1 MVMIHMTAVVAMA
14 ENRVIGDGKGL
25 IWHIP
30 DDLKRV
36 KTLTM
41 GCPLIMGRKTW
52 DSIGRPLPGRASI
65 VMTRDADWAADGAIG
80 VATMTAAIAAAR
92 DWIEATAEAR
102 PRSFCLAAAKS
113 MPRGWIIAIASN
125 EPSSIL
131 PLMVAEMQLFSL
143 ICQPINGTSK
153 SKPKLMPLAMC
164 PPIAMNAQSGVP
176 PQSRWLRHILPFF
189 GGYSTMI
196 FGLAFGALRS
206 SVCKTASA
214 IAR

>member
-65 VMTRDADWAADGAIG
+65 VMTRDADWAADGAIR

-92 DWIEATAEAR
+92 DWVEATAEAR
-102 PRSFCLAAAKS
+102 PE
-113 MPRGWIIAIASN
+113 II
-125 EPSSIL
+125 L
-131 PLMVAEMQLFSL
+131 
-143 ICQPINGTSK
+143 
-153 SKPKLMPLAMC
+153 
-164 PPIAMNAQSGVP
+164 
-176 PQSRWLRHILPFF
+176 F
-189 GGYSTMI
+189 GGGEIYAQ
-196 FGLAFGALRS
+196 GLDYCHRVERTVIKIAADGGKDAAFFPDLPADQWDIKIEAEIDAAGHVPAYRYEHAFRR
-206 SVCKTASA
+206 VSA
-214 IAR
+214 KPIV

>member
-1 MVMIHMTAVVAMA
+1 MIHMTAVVAMA

-65 VMTRDADWAADGAIG
+65 VMTRDANWAADGAIR
-80 VATMTAAIAAAR
+80 VATMTAAIAVAR

-102 PRSFCLAAAKS
+102 PE
-113 MPRGWIIAIASN
+113 II
-125 EPSSIL
+125 L
-131 PLMVAEMQLFSL
+131 
-143 ICQPINGTSK
+143 
-153 SKPKLMPLAMC
+153 
-164 PPIAMNAQSGVP
+164 
-176 PQSRWLRHILPFF
+176 F
-189 GGYSTMI
+189 GGGEIYAQ
-196 FGLAFGALRS
+196 GLDYCHRVERTVIKIAADGGKDAAFFPDLPADQWDIKIEAEIDAAGHVPAYRYEHAFRR
-206 SVCKTASA
+206 VSA
-214 IAR
+214 KPIV

>member
-65 VMTRDADWAADGAIG
+65 VMTRDADWAADGAIR

-102 PRSFCLAAAKS
+102 PE
-113 MPRGWIIAIASN
+113 II
-125 EPSSIL
+125 L
-131 PLMVAEMQLFSL
+131 
-143 ICQPINGTSK
+143 
-153 SKPKLMPLAMC
+153 
-164 PPIAMNAQSGVP
+164 
-176 PQSRWLRHILPFF
+176 F
-189 GGYSTMI
+189 GGGEIYAQ
-196 FGLAFGALRS
+196 GLDYCHRVERTVIKIAAEGGKDAAFFPDLPADQWDIKIEAEIDAAGH
-206 SVCKTASA
+206 VSA
-214 IAR
+214 YRYEHAFRRVSAKPIV

>member
-1 MVMIHMTAVVAMA
+1 MIHMTAVVAMA

-65 VMTRDADWAADGAIG
+65 VMTRDADWAADGAIR

-102 PRSFCLAAAKS
+102 PEIILFGGGEIYAQGLDYCHRVERTVIKIAADGGKDAAFFPDLPADQWDIKIEAEIAAAGHVPAYRYEHAFRRVSAK
-113 MPRGWIIAIASN
+113 
-125 EPSSIL
+125 
-131 PLMVAEMQLFSL
+131 
-143 ICQPINGTSK
+143 PI
-153 SKPKLMPLAMC
+153 
-164 PPIAMNAQSGVP
+164 V
-176 PQSRWLRHILPFF
+176 
-189 GGYSTMI
+189 
-196 FGLAFGALRS
+196 
-206 SVCKTASA
+206 
-214 IAR
+214 

>member
-65 VMTRDADWAADGAIG
+65 VMTRDANWAADGAIR
-80 VATMTAAIAAAR
+80 VATMTAAIAVAR

-102 PRSFCLAAAKS
+102 PE
-113 MPRGWIIAIASN
+113 II
-125 EPSSIL
+125 L
-131 PLMVAEMQLFSL
+131 
-143 ICQPINGTSK
+143 
-153 SKPKLMPLAMC
+153 
-164 PPIAMNAQSGVP
+164 
-176 PQSRWLRHILPFF
+176 F
-189 GGYSTMI
+189 GGGEIYAQ
-196 FGLAFGALRS
+196 GLDYCHRVERTVIKIAADGGKDAAFFPDLRAGQWGIEIEAEIDAAGD
-206 SVCKTASA
+206 VPAYRYERAIRLTTAKPMA
-214 IAR
+214 

>member
-80 VATMTAAIAAAR
+80 VTTMTAAIAAAR

-102 PRSFCLAAAKS
+102 PE
-113 MPRGWIIAIASN
+113 II
-125 EPSSIL
+125 L
-131 PLMVAEMQLFSL
+131 
-143 ICQPINGTSK
+143 
-153 SKPKLMPLAMC
+153 
-164 PPIAMNAQSGVP
+164 
-176 PQSRWLRHILPFF
+176 F
-189 GGYSTMI
+189 GGGEIYAQ
-196 FGLAFGALRS
+196 GLDYCHRVERTVINIAADGGRDAAFFPDLPTDQWDIEIEAKIDAAGDVPAYRYERAIRRT
-206 SVCKTASA
+206 TAKQMA
-214 IAR
+214 

>member
-1 MVMIHMTAVVAMA
+1 MA

-65 VMTRDADWAADGAIG
+65 VMTRDADWAADGAIR

-102 PRSFCLAAAKS
+102 PEIILFGGGEIYAQGLDYCHRVERTVIKIAADGGKDAAFFPDLPADQWDIKIEAEIAAAGHVPAYRYEHAFRRVSAK
-113 MPRGWIIAIASN
+113 
-125 EPSSIL
+125 
-131 PLMVAEMQLFSL
+131 
-143 ICQPINGTSK
+143 PI
-153 SKPKLMPLAMC
+153 
-164 PPIAMNAQSGVP
+164 V
-176 PQSRWLRHILPFF
+176 
-189 GGYSTMI
+189 
-196 FGLAFGALRS
+196 
-206 SVCKTASA
+206 
-214 IAR
+214 

>member
-65 VMTRDADWAADGAIG
+65 VMTRDADWAADGAIR

-102 PRSFCLAAAKS
+102 PE
-113 MPRGWIIAIASN
+113 II
-125 EPSSIL
+125 L
-131 PLMVAEMQLFSL
+131 
-143 ICQPINGTSK
+143 
-153 SKPKLMPLAMC
+153 
-164 PPIAMNAQSGVP
+164 
-176 PQSRWLRHILPFF
+176 F
-189 GGYSTMI
+189 GGGEIYAQ
-196 FGLAFGALRS
+196 GLDYCHRVERTVIKIAADGGKDAAFFPDLPADQWDIKIEAEIDAAGDVPAYRYERAFRR
-206 SVCKTASA
+206 VTAKP
-214 IAR
+214 IV

>member
-65 VMTRDADWAADGAIG
+65 VMTRDANWAADGAIR
-80 VATMTAAIAAAR
+80 VATMTAAIAVAR

-102 PRSFCLAAAKS
+102 PE
-113 MPRGWIIAIASN
+113 II
-125 EPSSIL
+125 L
-131 PLMVAEMQLFSL
+131 
-143 ICQPINGTSK
+143 
-153 SKPKLMPLAMC
+153 
-164 PPIAMNAQSGVP
+164 
-176 PQSRWLRHILPFF
+176 F
-189 GGYSTMI
+189 GGGEIYAQ
-196 FGLAFGALRS
+196 GLDYCHRVERTVIKIAADGGKDAAFFPDLPADQWDIKIEAEIDAAGHMPAYRYEHAFRR
-206 SVCKTASA
+206 VSA
-214 IAR
+214 KPIV

>member
-65 VMTRDADWAADGAIG
+65 VMTRDADWAADGAIS
-80 VATMTAAIAAAR
+80 VSTMTAAIAAAR
-92 DWIEATAEAR
+92 DWIEATARGAAR
-102 PRSFCLAAAKS
+102 DHSVWWRRNLCPRAGLLS
-113 MPRGWIIAIASN
+113 PR
-125 EPSSIL
+125 
-131 PLMVAEMQLFSL
+131 
-143 ICQPINGTSK
+143 
-153 SKPKLMPLAMC
+153 
-164 PPIAMNAQSGVP
+164 
-176 PQSRWLRHILPFF
+176 
-189 GGYSTMI
+189 
-196 FGLAFGALRS
+196 
-206 SVCKTASA
+206 
-214 IAR
+214 

>member
-14 ENRVIGDGKGL
+14 ENRLIGDGKGL

-65 VMTRDADWAADGAIG
+65 VMTRDANWAADGAIG
-80 VATMTAAIAAAR
+80 VTTMTAAIAAAR

-102 PRSFCLAAAKS
+102 PE
-113 MPRGWIIAIASN
+113 II
-125 EPSSIL
+125 L
-131 PLMVAEMQLFSL
+131 
-143 ICQPINGTSK
+143 
-153 SKPKLMPLAMC
+153 
-164 PPIAMNAQSGVP
+164 
-176 PQSRWLRHILPFF
+176 F
-189 GGYSTMI
+189 GGGEIYAQ
-196 FGLAFGALRS
+196 GLDYCHRVERTVINIAANGGKDAAFFPDLPADQWDIKIEAEIDAAGHVPAYRYERAIRRI
-206 SVCKTASA
+206 TAKPMA
-214 IAR
+214 

>member
-14 ENRVIGDGKGL
+14 KNRVIGDGKGL

-30 DDLKRV
+30 DDVKRV

-65 VMTRDADWAADGAIG
+65 VMTRDADWAADGAIR

-102 PRSFCLAAAKS
+102 PE
-113 MPRGWIIAIASN
+113 II
-125 EPSSIL
+125 L
-131 PLMVAEMQLFSL
+131 
-143 ICQPINGTSK
+143 
-153 SKPKLMPLAMC
+153 
-164 PPIAMNAQSGVP
+164 
-176 PQSRWLRHILPFF
+176 F
-189 GGYSTMI
+189 GGGEIYAQ
-196 FGLAFGALRS
+196 GLDYCHRVERTVIKIAADGGKDAAFFPDLPADQWDIKIEAEIDAAGHVPAYRYEHAFRR
-206 SVCKTASA
+206 VSA
-214 IAR
+214 KPIV

>member
-80 VATMTAAIAAAR
+80 VTTMTAAIAAAR
-92 DWIEATAEAR
+92 DWIEATTEAR
-102 PRSFCLAAAKS
+102 PE
-113 MPRGWIIAIASN
+113 II
-125 EPSSIL
+125 L
-131 PLMVAEMQLFSL
+131 
-143 ICQPINGTSK
+143 
-153 SKPKLMPLAMC
+153 
-164 PPIAMNAQSGVP
+164 
-176 PQSRWLRHILPFF
+176 F
-189 GGYSTMI
+189 GGGEIYAQ
-196 FGLAFGALRS
+196 GLDYCQRVERTVINIAADGGKDAAFFPDLPADQWDFKIDAEIDAAGHVPAYRYEHAFRR
-206 SVCKTASA
+206 VSA
-214 IAR
+214 KPIV

>member
-65 VMTRDADWAADGAIG
+65 VMTRDADWEADGAIG

-92 DWIEATAEAR
+92 EWIEATAEAR
-102 PRSFCLAAAKS
+102 PEIILFGGGEIYAQGLDFCHRVERTVINIAADGGRDAAFFPDLPADQWDIEIEAETDAAAAGDV
-113 MPRGWIIAIASN
+113 PAYRYERAIRRAT
-125 EPSSIL
+125 
-131 PLMVAEMQLFSL
+131 A
-143 ICQPINGTSK
+143 
-153 SKPKLMPLAMC
+153 KPMA
-164 PPIAMNAQSGVP
+164 
-176 PQSRWLRHILPFF
+176 
-189 GGYSTMI
+189 
-196 FGLAFGALRS
+196 
-206 SVCKTASA
+206 
-214 IAR
+214 

>member
-65 VMTRDADWAADGAIG
+65 VMTRDADWAAEGAIG
-80 VATMTAAIAAAR
+80 VKTMTAAIAAAR

-102 PRSFCLAAAKS
+102 PE
-113 MPRGWIIAIASN
+113 II
-125 EPSSIL
+125 L
-131 PLMVAEMQLFSL
+131 
-143 ICQPINGTSK
+143 
-153 SKPKLMPLAMC
+153 
-164 PPIAMNAQSGVP
+164 
-176 PQSRWLRHILPFF
+176 F
-189 GGYSTMI
+189 GGGEIYAQ
-196 FGLAFGALRS
+196 GLDYCHRVERTVIKIAADGGRDAAFFPDLPADQWDIEIEAEIDAAGDVPAYRYERAIRRA
-206 SVCKTASA
+206 TAKPMA
-214 IAR
+214 

>member
-65 VMTRDADWAADGAIG
+65 VMTRDANWAADGAIR

-102 PRSFCLAAAKS
+102 PE
-113 MPRGWIIAIASN
+113 II
-125 EPSSIL
+125 L
-131 PLMVAEMQLFSL
+131 
-143 ICQPINGTSK
+143 
-153 SKPKLMPLAMC
+153 
-164 PPIAMNAQSGVP
+164 
-176 PQSRWLRHILPFF
+176 F
-189 GGYSTMI
+189 GGGEIYAQ
-196 FGLAFGALRS
+196 GLDYCHRVERTVIKIAADGGKDAAFFPDLPADQWDFKIDAEIDAAGHVPAYRYEHAFRR
-206 SVCKTASA
+206 VSA
-214 IAR
+214 KPIL

>member
-25 IWHIP
+25 IWYIP

-65 VMTRDADWAADGAIG
+65 VMTRDADWEADGAIG
-80 VATMTAAIAAAR
+80 VATMTGAIAAAR

-102 PRSFCLAAAKS
+102 PE
-113 MPRGWIIAIASN
+113 II
-125 EPSSIL
+125 L
-131 PLMVAEMQLFSL
+131 
-143 ICQPINGTSK
+143 
-153 SKPKLMPLAMC
+153 
-164 PPIAMNAQSGVP
+164 
-176 PQSRWLRHILPFF
+176 F
-189 GGYSTMI
+189 GGGEIYAQ
-196 FGLAFGALRS
+196 GLDYCHRVERTVINIAADGGKDAAFFPDLPADQWDIEIEAEIDAAGDVPAYRYERAIRRA
-206 SVCKTASA
+206 TAKPMA
-214 IAR
+214 